1 MIKEKIFLK
10 IFAFLT
16 FSFLTASNFFAES
29 FYWESP
35 KALSS
40 SASDSR
46 FAQTVTS
53 KNSCS
58 AVFFEEVDKSNSQIY
73 ISFSKTYDGI
83 TFTSPKRI
91 AGPFSYSGE
100 IPEVYSSCATGNG
113 LWALACLSSVKD
125 ISIFISADYGESW
138 QTFTFPE
145 TEAPLISPR
154 LYESANGSLVL
165 FANLAKNE
173 DFSILYASSS
183 DGLVWSDF
191 KEFSPA
197 NETTNASS
205 PFAPFLIKNGS
216 QDLVLFQERYAQG
229 DLLSF
234 QIFATSS
241 SDGLSTWSSPVL
253 VTGSDCLLEDDTSS
267 FSTFNCQR
275 PYLTVFNS
283 AIYLV
288 FERKSFNSSSS
299 DLICAQ
305 LNASGKVKGQAI
317 KLNTEGNSSR
327 PSLFTYKNSLYAL
340 WFDSQHGNE
349 STYLVKKTGS
359 FWEDPVKLSSSH
371 ASFCQSLISSK
382 NLAFVWQEESGGKNR
397 IMALVKDHTAKSP
410 LLKALSFTEG
420 KRSNENLAKI
430 EIQAAEDSSGIQGF
444 SWIWTQDKNKEPE
457 KKLKKISTES
467 IFENAADKDGEWYL
481 KARQLDYAGNWS
493 ESASLTYYRDTQA
506 PKAVEINFPEVD
518 DYGMLSSNSFEV
530 SWQAN
535 AEDDDIEGYTWSLEY
550 MDSLPYRLSENKYHK
565 ISLSKESTLA
575 LLEEIKIKAE
585 ENLPSVSESPRYI
598 RNEKEKNSQSF
609 SNRRNGIYA
618 FSVAAIDSAGN
629 IGPDTKTYFILNK
642 YQPSTFVTSVTSNV
656 DDYGCLSM
664 EIVGGGFTYDGNV
677 TGIYIDEDGKAPYD
691 YVLSKED
698 GDFSIASDSRINGIK
713 IKDVEAGQYYV
724 ILQHESRGLYMTKNK
739 VLDIKEYGTV
749 KVKHKFTLQST
760 WKAIQSFYKVN
771 TNISTIIMIALSL
784 FFVIAFVGS
793 VLGLISSAKES
804 VLVKAEVEALVK
816 GGLMPKE
823 RKNKIK
829 VLKRRGLSLRSK
841 LMFNSTLLVMIISAL
856 LIFTFRYILTSN
868 GEETLSKG
876 LYDRSKI
883 ILDSLESGSKVY
895 LPLST
900 RGDNL
905 SLQDTANQVSAL
917 REAEFATITGFS
929 EEEDSTAMDYVWAT
943 TDKNIESKIDT
954 DTYVY
959 GLSRITDQDAK
970 SIIEESKKLNQVA
983 LEKLGDIPNQ
993 LSEVIREASSLLD
1006 KNDQESTERRIEL
1019 DQIRKQL
1026 NERIENILNEIS
1038 EEASGSL
1045 PAYNP
1050 ESIDYE
1056 NSEYLFYKP
1065 LLYRRGSDQTY
1076 VHGMIFVKVSTQSL
1090 IEELSQTKT
1099 TIRNISITMIL
1110 LALLAAFISSIIVS
1124 TIIVSP
1130 LNKLVKH
1137 LAKIRDTDD
1146 KAKLEGKDIKIKS
1159 RDEIGM
1165 LSETVN
1171 EMTHGLIDAAK
1182 ASKNLTLGKEIQT
1195 KFIPLQTDQNGNT
1208 LTTGSLKAKGADFFS
1223 YYAGADELSGDYF
1236 DYKQLDEN
1244 HFAIIKCDVSGHG
1257 VPAALIMVEVAT
1269 LFLNYFNHWNMKN
1282 PAQGTNLAPVVGQI
1296 NDLLES
1302 RGFKGRFAAFT
1313 LGILNTKTGEIYF
1326 CNAGDN
1332 QVHLYD
1338 SETRTK
1344 KIITLQET
1352 PAAGIFPTDL
1362 VDMKGGYKVS
1372 KVCLKKNDVLFLYT
1386 DGIEE
1391 AKRLIRRS
1399 DGSVILS
1406 KGNNRDEEMSEEFSP
1421 ERVKDII
1428 EAVFDQRLYTLKK
1441 NMEGEVPLE
1450 FNFDFTRM
1458 EASAENAIM
1467 ALVSIEKIFRIY
1479 KPYKEN
1485 GSEKIK
1491 VDKKIDFFLRLCFK
1505 EYSDYC
1511 SQRVEDEEDQTSLY
1525 YMGLCQDPQY
1535 DDLTLVSVKKN

>member
-1 MIKEKIFLK
+1 
-10 IFAFLT
+10 
-16 FSFLTASNFFAES
+16 
-29 FYWESP
+29 
-35 KALSS
+35 
-40 SASDSR
+40 
-46 FAQTVTS
+46 
-53 KNSCS
+53 
-58 AVFFEEVDKSNSQIY
+58 
-73 ISFSKTYDGI
+73 
-83 TFTSPKRI
+83 
-91 AGPFSYSGE
+91 
-100 IPEVYSSCATGNG
+100 
-113 LWALACLSSVKD
+113 
-125 ISIFISADYGESW
+125 
-138 QTFTFPE
+138 
-145 TEAPLISPR
+145 
-154 LYESANGSLVL
+154 
-165 FANLAKNE
+165 
-173 DFSILYASSS
+173 
-183 DGLVWSDF
+183 
-191 KEFSPA
+191 
-197 NETTNASS
+197 
-205 PFAPFLIKNGS
+205 
-216 QDLVLFQERYAQG
+216 
-229 DLLSF
+229 
-234 QIFATSS
+234 
-241 SDGLSTWSSPVL
+241 
-253 VTGSDCLLEDDTSS
+253 
-267 FSTFNCQR
+267 
-275 PYLTVFNS
+275 
-283 AIYLV
+283 
-288 FERKSFNSSSS
+288 
-299 DLICAQ
+299 
-305 LNASGKVKGQAI
+305 
-317 KLNTEGNSSR
+317 
-327 PSLFTYKNSLYAL
+327 
-340 WFDSQHGNE
+340 
-349 STYLVKKTGS
+349 
-359 FWEDPVKLSSSH
+359 
-371 ASFCQSLISSK
+371 
-382 NLAFVWQEESGGKNR
+382 
-397 IMALVKDHTAKSP
+397 
-410 LLKALSFTEG
+410 
-420 KRSNENLAKI
+420 
-430 EIQAAEDSSGIQGF
+430 
-444 SWIWTQDKNKEPE
+444 
-457 KKLKKISTES
+457 
-467 IFENAADKDGEWYL
+467 
-481 KARQLDYAGNWS
+481 
-493 ESASLTYYRDTQA
+493 
-506 PKAVEINFPEVD
+506 
-518 DYGMLSSNSFEV
+518 
-530 SWQAN
+530 
-535 AEDDDIEGYTWSLEY
+535 
-550 MDSLPYRLSENKYHK
+550 
-565 ISLSKESTLA
+565 
-575 LLEEIKIKAE
+575 
-585 ENLPSVSESPRYI
+585 
-598 RNEKEKNSQSF
+598 
-609 SNRRNGIYA
+609 
-618 FSVAAIDSAGN
+618 
-629 IGPDTKTYFILNK
+629 
-642 YQPSTFVTSVTSNV
+642 
-656 DDYGCLSM
+656 
-664 EIVGGGFTYDGNV
+664 
-677 TGIYIDEDGKAPYD
+677 
-691 YVLSKED
+691 
-698 GDFSIASDSRINGIK
+698 
-713 IKDVEAGQYYV
+713 
-724 ILQHESRGLYMTKNK
+724 
-739 VLDIKEYGTV
+739 
-749 KVKHKFTLQST
+749 
-760 WKAIQSFYKVN
+760 
-771 TNISTIIMIALSL
+771 
-784 FFVIAFVGS
+784 
-793 VLGLISSAKES
+793 
-804 VLVKAEVEALVK
+804 
-816 GGLMPKE
+816 MPKE

-841 LMFNSTLLVMIISAL
+841 LMLNSTLLVMIISAL

-883 ILDSLESGSKVY
+883 ILDSIESGSKVY

-929 EEEDSTAMDYVWAT
+929 EEEDSTAMDYIWAT

-954 DTYVY
+954 DSYVY
-959 GLSRITDQDAK
+959 GLSRITDQDTK

-1090 IEELSQTKT
+1090 IEELAQTKT

-1338 SETRTK
+1338 SESRTK

-1391 AKRLIRRS
+1391 AKRLIRTS
-1399 DGSVILS
+1399 DGSVIFS

-1485 GSEKIK
+1485 DSEKIK
-1491 VDKKIDFFLRLCFK
+1491 VDKKIDSFLRLCFK

-1511 SQRVEDEEDQTSLY
+1511 SQRAEDEEDQTSLY

>member
-10 IFAFLT
+10 ILAFLT
-16 FSFLTASNFFAES
+16 LSFLTASNFFAET

-40 SASDSR
+40 ATSDSR

-100 IPEVYSSCATGNG
+100 IPEVYSSCATENG

-125 ISIFISADYGESW
+125 ISIFISADYGENW
-138 QTFTFPE
+138 QTFIFPE

-173 DFSILYASSS
+173 DFSILYASSR

-197 NETTNASS
+197 NETLNASS

-241 SDGLSTWSSPVL
+241 SDGLTTWTSPVL

-327 PSLFTYKNSLYAL
+327 PSLFTYRNSLYAL

-371 ASFCQSLISSK
+371 SSFCQSLISSK

-410 LLKALSFTEG
+410 LLKAISFNEG

-518 DYGMLSSNSFEV
+518 EYGMLSSNSFEV

-565 ISLSKESTLA
+565 ISLSRESTQA
-575 LLEEIKIKAE
+575 LLEEIKTKAE
-585 ENLPSVSESPRYI
+585 ENLVSVSESPRYI
-598 RNEKEKNSQSF
+598 RNEKEKNKQSF

-618 FSVAAIDSAGN
+618 FSVAAIDGAGN
-629 IGPDTKTYFILNK
+629 IGEDTKTYFILNK
-642 YQPSTFVTSVTSNV
+642 YQPSTFVTSVTSSV
-656 DDYGCLSM
+656 DDYGSLSM

-677 TGIYIDEDGKAPYD
+677 SGIYIDKDGKAPYD
-691 YVLSKED
+691 YVLSKDD
-698 GDFSIASDSRINGIK
+698 GNFSIASDSRINGIK
-713 IKDVEAGQYYV
+713 IKEVEAGQYYV

-784 FFVIAFVGS
+784 FFVIAFAGS

-841 LMFNSTLLVMIISAL
+841 LMLNSTLLVMIISAL

-883 ILDSLESGSKVY
+883 ILDSIESGSKVY

-929 EEEDSTAMDYVWAT
+929 EEEDSTAMDYIWAT

-954 DTYVY
+954 DSYVY
-959 GLSRITDQDAK
+959 GLSRITDQDTK

-1090 IEELSQTKT
+1090 IEELAQTKT

-1338 SETRTK
+1338 SESRTK

-1391 AKRLIRRS
+1391 AKRLIRTS
-1399 DGSVILS
+1399 DGSVIFS

-1485 GSEKIK
+1485 DSEKIK
-1491 VDKKIDFFLRLCFK
+1491 VDKKIDSFLRLCFK

-1511 SQRVEDEEDQTSLY
+1511 SQRAEDEEDQTSLY